1 MTPRSSQEGV
11 AEGRTAAFEGAGL
24 REDGRRETFESLL
37 AASIRCPW
45 DICPRR
51 GAGPDADAGVVPVF
65 TAGLCPGLRGRD
77 GEGELPRKRIFTGRG
92 LQWCMSCLESERAWF
107 RVVWVPRENKREIG

>member
-11 AEGRTAAFEGAGL
+11 AEGRTAAFEVAGL

-51 GAGPDADAGVVPVF
+51 GPGTDADAGVVPVF
-65 TAGLCPGLRGRD
+65 TAGLCPGLRGGD
-77 GEGELPRKRIFTGRG
+77 GEGELPRGGSHKQDI
-92 LQWCMSCLESERAWF
+92 QMCMSCLESERAWF